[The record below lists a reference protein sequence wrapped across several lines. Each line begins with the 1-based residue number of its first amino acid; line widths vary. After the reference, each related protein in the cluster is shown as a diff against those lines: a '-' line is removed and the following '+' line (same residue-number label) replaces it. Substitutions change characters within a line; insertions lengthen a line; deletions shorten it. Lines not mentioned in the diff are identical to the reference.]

1 MITIEIKNM
10 SHVDIKRR
18 KHYIKKYYNK
28 RKNLLNYLANCFKE
42 IENVCINRKNLKV
55 SIKI

>member
-10 SHVDIKRR
+10 SHVDIERR
-18 KHYIKKYYNK
+18 KQYIKKYYNK
-28 RKNLLNYLANCFKE
+28 RKNLLNYLANCFKG

-55 SIKI
+55 STKF